1 MRKMRV
7 YYGSYCEVRNP
18 SLDKGRAGADFGA
31 GFYLTSDL
39 LMAEKWAGRKKNAN
53 MNEYTL
59 KWMD

>member
-39 LMAEKWAGRKKNAN
+39 LMAEKWGYLEQRTVTAEK
-53 MNEYTL
+53 
-59 KWMD
+59 MDRDL